1 MLGPLRVEVEP
12 PMDRY
17 ERILALHRI
26 LKSAR
31 LPVTLQRLMDELGC
45 SRATL
50 YRDLAF
56 LRDGLGAPLE
66 GGEGEARFRYDAQEA
81 DRFELPGLWLSSEEL
96 HALMAAQQLL
106 DRTGPGVLS
115 AAIAPLRTRIDA
127 LLQQHAG
134 GRRWPIERI
143 RVLGSGTRR
152 IDEAVFRMVASG
164 VLERKRLRFEYLAR
178 STNTRT
184 LRQVSPQRLTHY
196 RGNWYLDAFD
206 HEREA
211 LRSFAVDRIRHAR
224 IEADAA
230 TDFDDAGLDAHLAT
244 SYGIFAGAPKAW
256 ATIRFSAKAA
266 RWVADEH
273 WHSRQEG
280 RMLPDGRYELR
291 VPYGNARE
299 LLMDVLR
306 HGPDAEVLEPPALR
320 EQLRSLL
327 HLTAANYG
335 G

>member
-164 VLERKRLRFEYLAR
+164 VLERRRLRFEYLTR